1 MNSTHLPLLFSFEF
15 VVREDFEDGTLVR
28 DRTEEILISFNHNL
42 QSDDSI
48 PLVETYLNILGKEV
62 SRFEVRGY
70 YVAIEGTG
78 GTEVKDEIL
87 PVSVIVSYLV
97 TEVFNLSFVDDFDI
111 F

>member
-1 MNSTHLPLLFSFEF
+1 MNSTRFPLLFRFEF

-28 DRTEEILISFNHNL
+28 DRTEEIYISLNHNF

-48 PLVETYLNILGKEV
+48 PLVETYFNVLGKEV

-70 YVAIEGTG
+70 YIATEGTG
-78 GTEVKDEIL
+78 RTEVKDEIL
-87 PVSVIVSYLV
+87 PISVIVSYLV
-97 TEVFNLSFVDDFDI
+97 TEVFNLSFVDNFDI